1 MSLDKCYAG
10 IAKSLF
16 NVS

>member
-1 MSLDKCYAG
+1 MQI

-16 NVS
+16 NWK